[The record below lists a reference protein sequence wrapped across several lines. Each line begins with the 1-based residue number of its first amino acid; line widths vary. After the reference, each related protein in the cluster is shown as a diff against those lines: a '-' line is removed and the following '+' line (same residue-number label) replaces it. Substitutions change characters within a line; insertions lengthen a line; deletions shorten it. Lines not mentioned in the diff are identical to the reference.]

1 MNNPPLYV
9 ELTNS
14 ETGEQESILLGR
26 LHSLREFTDTQN
38 LRSGTIIRTWNE
50 LGALSPQGIIVSYCE
65 MQVREKKAEIYKKIK
80 QVMLNYQ
87 KMMQQ
92 SMDEFS
98 DADED
103 QYNLFA

>member
-14 ETGEQESILLGR
+14 ETGEQEGILLGR

-65 MQVREKKAEIYKKIK
+65 MQVREKKAEIYKKIQTRSCSITK
-80 QVMLNYQ
+80 R
-87 KMMQQ
+87 
-92 SMDEFS
+92 
-98 DADED
+98 
-103 QYNLFA
+103 